1 MKRIAVAAIGA
12 LALVG
17 LLTGAKGEAHAQ
29 DRSGALESRHRK
41 FESPQNFAFEFRF
54 SPYHP
59 DIDGDPK
66 LGGQRPYQDIFG
78 TMSRLMISAELDWQ
92 AVRIPHFG
100 TIGPGISAGYTS
112 MGAPAPLLHPIAGQS
127 PFSAENTGIDIFPFY
142 LVAVARADVV
152 SRELNI
158 PLVPYA
164 KAGLGYALWRAYNDG
179 GTSSQRGTGVTGKGH
194 TYGTQVA
201 FGIALHLNVFD
212 SYSARNLDNTMGV
225 NNTYL
230 FWEYYSADLTSFG
243 STTALRVGNTSWAAG
258 LAFEF

>member
-1 MKRIAVAAIGA
+1 MNARYLVAFAIASVALGISRQAS
-12 LALVG
+12 
-17 LLTGAKGEAHAQ
+17 AQ

-41 FESPQNFAFEFRF
+41 FESPQNFAFELRF
-54 SPYHP
+54 SPYRP
-59 DIDGDPK
+59 DIDSDPA
-66 LGGQRPYQDIFG
+66 LHGQRPYRDLFG
-78 TMSRLMISAELDWQ
+78 TMPRLMISAELDWQ
-92 AVRIPHFG
+92 VVRIPHFG

-112 MGAPAPLLHPIAGQS
+112 MGALAPLLKDPSTLSG
-127 PFSAENTGIDIFPFY
+127 ENTGLDIFPFY

-152 SRELNI
+152 TRELNI

-164 KAGLGYALWRAYNDG
+164 KAGLGYALWRAYNDS

-194 TYGTQVA
+194 TYGTQLA
-201 FGIALHLNVFD
+201 FGVALHLNVFD
-212 SYSARNLDNTMGV
+212 QYSSRNLDNTMGV

>member
-1 MKRIAVAAIGA
+1 MTRRKIVAGA
-12 LALVG
+12 AAAFVLLGLAS
-17 LLTGAKGEAHAQ
+17 EARAQ

-41 FESPQNFAFEFRF
+41 FESPQNFAFELRF
-54 SPYHP
+54 SPYRP
-59 DIDGDPK
+59 DVDGDPA
-66 LGGQRPYQDIFG
+66 LRGNRPYRDIFG
-78 TMSRLMISAELDWQ
+78 SMPRLMISAELDWQ

-100 TIGPGISAGYTS
+100 TIGPGISVGYTS
-112 MGAPAPLLHPIAGQS
+112 MAALAPLVKKAPDGSTLSG
-127 PFSAENTGIDIFPFY
+127 ENTDLDIFPFY

-179 GTSSQRGTGVTGKGH
+179 GTSNSHGLNGKGH

-201 FGIALHLNVFD
+201 FGVALQLNVFD
-212 SYSARNLDNTMGV
+212 SYSARNFDNTMGV